1 MNENKKK
8 MYDLSGPK
16 TVEAMKKRHFD
27 AYYCS
32 TAAEAVEKALE
43 LIPKTDSVSWG
54 GVMTVDELGLKQ
66 RLAQEGYTLIDRD
79 TAKDPAEK
87 QALMHQAL
95 SCGTFLMSSNAISKD
110 GQLVNIDG
118 MGNRVAAMC
127 YGPRQVVV
135 IAGMNKV
142 LGTLDDAIA
151 RARNIAAPANAQRFG
166 IKTPCGLTGQCGDCT
181 SPDCI
186 CSYVVVT
193 RNSMVHERIK
203 VILVGEDL
211 GLQKEEFC
219 RCGGIK
225 EQKKRGSG
233 DGDHHIPSGN
243 GQKRH
248 RGGGGDPSPGRPA
261 GYPHGDGIRT
271 GGRRAQRGRGAPYFR
286 G

>member
-118 MGNRVAAMC
+118 MGNRVAALC
-127 YGPRQVVV
+127 FGPKQVIVV
-135 IAGMNKV
+135 AGMNKV
-142 LGTLDDAIA
+142 AGDLDSAMS
-151 RARNIAAPANAQRFG
+151 RARHIAAPSNVQRFDV
-166 IKTPCGLTGQCGDCT
+166 KTPCAVTGQCGNCT
-181 SPDCI
+181 SPDCCCAQI
-186 CSYVVVT
+186 VT
-193 RNSMVHERIK
+193 TRFSKIPGRIK
-203 VILVGEDL
+203 VVLVGEEL
-211 GLQKEEFC
+211 GL
-219 RCGGIK
+219 
-225 EQKKRGSG
+225 
-233 DGDHHIPSGN
+233 
-243 GQKRH
+243 
-248 RGGGGDPSPGRPA
+248 
-261 GYPHGDGIRT
+261 
-271 GGRRAQRGRGAPYFR
+271 
-286 G
+286 

>member
-1 MNENKKK
+1 MNQFKKK

-16 TVEAMKKRHFD
+16 TAEALNKRRFE

-32 TAAEAVEKALE
+32 TAEEVVEKALE
-43 LIPKTDSVSWG
+43 LIPREDTVSWG
-54 GVMTVDELGLKQ
+54 GAMTVDELGLKQ

-110 GQLVNIDG
+110 GQLVNI
-118 MGNRVAAMC
+118 
-127 YGPRQVVV
+127 
-135 IAGMNKV
+135 
-142 LGTLDDAIA
+142 
-151 RARNIAAPANAQRFG
+151 AAPANAQRFG

-211 GLQKEEFC
+211 GL
-219 RCGGIK
+219 
-225 EQKKRGSG
+225 
-233 DGDHHIPSGN
+233 
-243 GQKRH
+243 
-248 RGGGGDPSPGRPA
+248 
-261 GYPHGDGIRT
+261 
-271 GGRRAQRGRGAPYFR
+271 
-286 G
+286 